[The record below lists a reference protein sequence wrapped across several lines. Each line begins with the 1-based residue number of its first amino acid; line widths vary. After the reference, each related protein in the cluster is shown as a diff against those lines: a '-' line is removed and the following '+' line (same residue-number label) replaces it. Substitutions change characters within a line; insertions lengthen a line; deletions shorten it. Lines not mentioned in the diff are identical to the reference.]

1 MESETSERPFGA
13 IVDPIRERWRHPVT
27 GKHPKTQP
35 QERPRSDLDV
45 DPGIGRSKGS
55 TMAGEDPRDLDGG
68 STFQADVENQT
79 NREGG
84 VNPNRMGRTN
94 K

>member
-1 MESETSERPFGA
+1 METSCDRQA
-13 IVDPIRERWRHPVT
+13 SQDST
-27 GKHPKTQP
+27 A
-35 QERPRSDLDV
+35 ERPRSDLDV

-68 STFQADVENQT
+68 STFQGDVENQT
-79 NREGG
+79 NQEGG